1 MQLITSVKNP
11 IIREMKALNQKNK
24 RRQAGYFLIEGEKM
38 LGEALSSDCT
48 IETVLISEKKTL
60 SPVLAQQLEQQGA
73 HLFVVSDHVLQTVCD
88 TETPQGSVA
97 SCSFRPA
104 PTQWGSRCI
113 YLDGLQDPGNM
124 GTILRTADAMGI
136 DLVIAADCVDLYNPK
151 VVRSTMGSLFR
162 QQVLVTDQGMEIL
175 QQMRA
180 DGWRVLSSVLDEA
193 AQPLPQANLTGKV
206 CIVVGNEG
214 RGVSQQ
220 VLACSDGT
228 VYIPMS
234 GGAESLNAGIAAGI
248 FMWELACNVTRQK
261 EERR

>member
-1 MQLITSVKNP
+1 MQFITSVKNP
-11 IIREMKALNQKNK
+11 IVKEMKSLNQKNK

-38 LGEALSSDCT
+38 LGEALSSGCT
-48 IETVLISEKKTL
+48 IGTVLISEQKPL
-60 SPVLAQQLEQQGA
+60 SPALEQQLKDQGA
-73 HLFVVSDHVLQTVCD
+73 HLFAVSDHVLQTVCD

-97 SCSFRPA
+97 SCSFRPEPA
-104 PTQWGSRCI
+104 QWGSRCI

-136 DLVIAADCVDLYNPK
+136 DLVIAAGCVDVYNPK

-162 QQVLVTDQGMEIL
+162 QQVLVTDQGTEIL
-175 QQMRA
+175 QQMRK
-180 DGWRVLSSVLDEA
+180 DGWRVLSSVLDAA
-193 AQPLPQANLTGKV
+193 AQPLPQADLTGKV
-206 CIVVGNEG
+206 CIVIGNEG

-228 VYIPMS
+228 VYIPMR

-248 FMWELACNVTRQK
+248 FMWELACSAANEK
-261 EERR
+261 GERK

>member
-11 IIREMKALNQKNK
+11 IVKEMKALNQKNK
-24 RRQAGYFLIEGEKM
+24 RRQTGYFLIEGEKM
-38 LGEALSSDCT
+38 LGEALTSGCV
-48 IETVLISEKKTL
+48 IQTVLVSEQKPL
-60 SPVLAQQLEQQGA
+60 SSALEQLLTQQGA
-73 HLFVVSDHVLQTVCD
+73 HLFTVSDHVLQSVCD

-104 PTQWGSRCI
+104 PTHWGSQCI

-136 DLVIAADCVDLYNPK
+136 DLVVAAGCVDLYNPK

-162 QQVLVTDQGMEIL
+162 QQVLVTDQGTAIL
-175 QQMRA
+175 QQMRK
-180 DGWRVLSSVLDEA
+180 DGWRVLSSVLDAA
-193 AQPLPQANLTGKV
+193 AQPLTQANLTGKV
-206 CIVVGNEG
+206 CIVIGNEG

-220 VLACSDGT
+220 VLDCSDGT

-248 FMWELACNVTRQK
+248 FMWELACSIDNKK
-261 EERR
+261 EARS